1 MPIEDFLV
9 DFYSKNT
16 DQEIDQVKIDS
27 IVDYYGGDNVSMVND
42 LYEKYDTGNIND
54 DKILKIQKYY
64 SLDLPKQE
72 EVDVQETEVV
82 SVDDVVEEPV
92 VQETEIIEKEPIVK
106 EVEEIT
112 EEDWKSTEEDFIKNN
127 NEKLARLYP
136 EFEFDESTFDFN
148 GITAKNKT
156 TGEEESFDLNTN
168 YAGFSDF
175 NEFKDFVSKK
185 PKLDPTKQE
194 IYNKTNLTVDYDDYG
209 DISSNNLYSQIEIIE
224 EDGKPAPFLPQEL
237 GVTINEKT
245 RNPKSPEE
253 MLTIVN
259 SIEGIAIDAA
269 TNLNKVFPGIRTEN
283 ESLSASFNKLNGEE
297 KDILTD
303 YVYNNVKEQTGLNL
317 TKDSFLSMYDR

>member
-1 MPIEDFLV
+1 MI
-9 DFYSKNT
+9 
-16 DQEIDQVKIDS
+16 
-27 IVDYYGGDNVSMVND
+27 ND

-54 DKILKIQKYY
+54 DKVLEIQDYY
-64 SLDLPKQE
+64 SLDLPEQE
-72 EVDVQETEVV
+72 LVAEF
-82 SVDDVVEEPV
+82 VEEPV
-92 VQETEIIEKEPIVK
+92 AKEEIIEKKPVVK

-136 EFEFDESTFDFN
+136 EFEFSESTFDFN

-224 EDGKPAPFLPQEL
+224 EYGKPAPFLPQEL

-245 RNPKSPEE
+245 RNPK
-253 MLTIVN
+253 
-259 SIEGIAIDAA
+259 
-269 TNLNKVFPGIRTEN
+269 
-283 ESLSASFNKLNGEE
+283 
-297 KDILTD
+297 
-303 YVYNNVKEQTGLNL
+303 
-317 TKDSFLSMYDR
+317 